1 MKQNSTA
8 NIEIVEQKM
17 STDGDTD
24 FLSVKDGMP
33 HVMKMKETH
42 PWLSLGNIEM
52 IFVKGNKMG
61 ITYGKHPEKAIL
73 ELFKVKDHSFCD
85 YYAVDFIDK
94 KPILKVYDQNF
105 ASHPLPP
112 LPAGCRLDPLR
123 SGIGVYYSQEF
134 QYNNRKLYFLH
145 GHPPMVYEYYKH
157 LDPEIRIWPTETLV
171 YFAIEYDITTG
182 KVASLSQYDTQEDK
196 FHNATS

>member
-1 MKQNSTA
+1 MKQNLTSL
-8 NIEIVEQKM
+8 EIVEEKT
-17 STDGDTD
+17 STAGNEE
-24 FLSVKDGMP
+24 FISLKDGMP
-33 HVMKMKETH
+33 YVMKMKEIH

-52 IFVKGNKMG
+52 IFVKGNKIG

-73 ELFKVKDHSFCD
+73 EIFNVNDHSFCD
-85 YYAVDFIDK
+85 YYAVDFVDK

-123 SGIGVYYSQEF
+123 SGIGVYYSEEHK
-134 QYNNRKLYFLH
+134 YNNRKLYFLH
-145 GHPPMVYEYYKH
+145 GHPPMVYDYYKH
-157 LDPEIRIWPTETLV
+157 LNPEIKIWPEKSLV

-182 KVASLSQYDTQEDK
+182 KVASLSQYDTQEDAY
-196 FHNATS
+196 HNATS